1 MRDDRQLKYLFC
13 EAVNKPTHFRL
24 VFSNAKKHGQRHYLN
39 NKLFTL
45 QLLVTITKSKIP
57 NTLLWIRRLW
67 MNGQI

>member
-1 MRDDRQLKYLFC
+1 MRDDRQLKYLFYG
-13 EAVNKPTHFRL
+13 AANKPTHFRL
-24 VFSNAKKHGQRHYLN
+24 VFAYAKKQGQRHCLY

-57 NTLLWIRRLW
+57 NLLLWIRRLW